1 MKQGCGGGTLATQSE
16 CAQRRQE
23 KGVHG
28 VSPWLA
34 NRIRKETG
42 CTVKLFKWKVR
53 PLSGSDWLDRF
64 IHEPPQLPRVPTVG
78 MPGMLP
84 VY

>member
-1 MKQGCGGGTLATQSE
+1 MGWGM
-16 CAQRRQE
+16 
-23 KGVHG
+23 

-64 IHEPPQLPRVPTVG
+64 IHELPQLPRVPTVG
-78 MPGMLP
+78 MPGMQP
-84 VY
+84 VN